1 MFYNSISF
9 SQVLDMIYERK
20 NITNIFTGSQGKFA

>member
-1 MFYNSISF
+1 MFYNSSSF
-9 SQVLDMIYERK
+9 TQVLDMIYEET